1 MFGKGLRLFK
11 LFGFEVRIDASWLL
25 LAVLIVFSLTSGYFP
40 FHYEDLGSGTY
51 VLMGI
56 VGALGLFASIII
68 HELCHS
74 LVARRF
80 GMPMNGI
87 TLFMFGGV
95 AQMEEESQT
104 PKGEFW
110 MAIAGPI
117 ASFALAGVFYLLHAM
132 ADAVAVPLPVAGVL
146 AYLAWINIIV
156 AFFNLLPAF
165 PLDGGRILRSGL
177 WAWKKNLRWAT
188 RIASALGS
196 GFGIALIVFGILSLF
211 GGHIV
216 GGLWWCLI
224 GMFLRGIAHG
234 SYQQVLIRQTLS
246 GEPVRRFMREKP
258 ISVRSDTSVEDL
270 VENYIYAHHFKM
282 FPVIEDDQLV
292 GCVTTKEVKQ
302 VPREQWPQKTVAQI
316 ATACSST
323 NTIGPEA
330 DASHALA
337 RMNQGNYSR
346 LMVVDGQQLLGIVAL
361 KDMLR
366 FLTLKLDLE
375 GEEVETEHLPRIMQ
389 S

>member
-11 LFGFEVRIDASWLL
+11 IFGFEVRIDASWLL
-25 LAVLIVFSLTSGYFP
+25 LAALIVFSLTSGYFP
-40 FHYEDLGSGTY
+40 VHYEDLGSGTY
-51 VLMGI
+51 ILMGI
-56 VGALGLFASIII
+56 VGAIGLFASIII
-68 HELCHS
+68 HELSHS

-80 GMPMNGI
+80 GMPMKGI

-95 AQMEEESQT
+95 AQMSEEAQT

-117 ASFALAGVFYLLHAM
+117 ASFTLAGVFFLLHVISDIV
-132 ADAVAVPLPVAGVL
+132 DAPVPVYGVL

-156 AFFNLLPAF
+156 ACFNLLPAF
-165 PLDGGRILRSGL
+165 PLDGGRILRAVL
-177 WAWKKNLRWAT
+177 WGWKQNLRWAT
-188 RIASALGS
+188 RIASSAGS
-196 GFGIALIVFGILSLF
+196 AFGIALIVFGILSLL

-224 GMFLRGIAHG
+224 GMFLRSIAHG

-246 GEPVRRFMREKP
+246 GEPVRRFMQDNP
-258 ISVRSDTSVEDL
+258 ISVEANTSVRDL
-270 VENYIYAHHFKM
+270 VENYIYEHHFKM
-282 FPVIEDDQLV
+282 FPVVEEGQLA
-292 GCVTTKEVKQ
+292 GCVTTKDVKQ
-302 VPREQWPQKTVAQI
+302 VPRDEWTQKKVAEI
-316 ATACSST
+316 ATACSSA

-330 DASHALA
+330 DASDALA
-337 RMNQGNYSR
+337 RMNQSDYSR
-346 LMVVDGQQLLGIVAL
+346 LMVVEDRQLLGIVAL

-375 GEEVETEHLPRIMQ
+375 GEEGATEHLQRILQ